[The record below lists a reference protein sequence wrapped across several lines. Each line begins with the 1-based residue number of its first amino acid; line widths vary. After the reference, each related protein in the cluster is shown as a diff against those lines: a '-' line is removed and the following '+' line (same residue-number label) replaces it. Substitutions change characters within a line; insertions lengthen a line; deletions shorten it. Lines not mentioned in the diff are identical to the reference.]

1 MRGESTLDRKSV
13 QTWDNNP
20 ATVRRDGWGTLLCMT
35 LVFAAACLMLFA
47 DLGKFPLFNPDE
59 ALYAEPAREM
69 LDTGQYVTT
78 LLNYVVR
85 YTKPPLVIWGMAL
98 SYKIFGADEFAARF
112 LGAACGAVLVACT
125 YLFVERYCS
134 RKAGLI
140 AAFALITSPLYIG
153 TAREAI
159 TDMPLSLFM
168 AGSMM
173 AFFHGYT
180 QKAGFWRWIGYIL
193 TGLAVMTKG
202 PVGVVLPVG
211 ILGCYHVLRGDLLQA
226 WRYYKPLPGLL
237 VVAAIAVPWFA
248 VEIYQ
253 TKGAYYNE
261 FLVREN
267 FQRFTSVVD
276 HKAPWWYHI
285 AAVAGGMLPWSLF
298 LPQSLLSA
306 IRAPKPVLYGAFGH
320 LSDRQALPLFSACW
334 FLITLAFFSI
344 SVSKL
349 LPYTVPAF
357 PAAAALIAVYIE
369 QALDRNRRKPLAVP
383 LCLLVIIFTAGAW
396 VAPIVVAKVKEAPSD
411 VAGLAQAALIT
422 LGLGTA
428 ISLLALLKKRGGL
441 AITAFTGVVFCALLG
456 FGLQGMQIASTQLEG
471 PIPAFSQYAA
481 VSSWPIVVYHMR
493 KPSVP
498 FYAHRQVVIPHNSEE
513 FEQKLATTNGAYIL
527 GKKADETYIASMPR
541 CRVIARQGLYVLVCQ
556 QPTGFSH

>member
-1 MRGESTLDRKSV
+1 MRGESTLERKTV
-13 QTWDNNP
+13 QTWDSQS
-20 ATVRRDGWGTLLCMT
+20 TSVRRDGWGTLLCLT
-35 LVFAAACLMLFA
+35 FVFAAACLMLFA

-69 LDTGQYVTT
+69 LDTGEYVTT

-98 SYKIFGADEFAARF
+98 SYKIFGVDEFAARF
-112 LGAACGAVLVACT
+112 LGAACAAILVACT
-125 YLFVERYCS
+125 YLFVEKYCS
-134 RKAGLI
+134 RKSALI
-140 AAFALITSPLYIG
+140 ASFALLTAPLYIG

-168 AGSMM
+168 AGSLM
-173 AFFHGYT
+173 AFFHGYA
-180 QKAGFWRWIGYIL
+180 QKAGFWRWVGYVL

-202 PVGVVLPVG
+202 PVGLVLPVG
-211 ILGCYHVLRGDLLQA
+211 ILGCYHILRGDLAPA
-226 WRYYKPLPGLL
+226 WRYYKPLAGLL
-237 VVAAIAVPWFA
+237 VVSVIAVPWFA

-285 AAVAGGMLPWSLF
+285 AAVVGGMLPWSLF
-298 LPQSLLSA
+298 LPQSLLA
-306 IRAPKPVLYGAFGH
+306 AFRAPKAVLYGAYGH
-320 LSDRQALPLFSACW
+320 LSDRQALPLFCACW
-334 FLITLAFFSI
+334 FLITLGFFSV

-357 PAAAALIAVYIE
+357 PAAAAVIGIYIE
-369 QALDRNRRKPLAVP
+369 QALDRHRRKALAVP
-383 LCLLVIIFTAGAW
+383 LCILATCFAVAAF
-396 VAPIVVAKVKEAPSD
+396 VAPMLLAKLKEAPPDVSHLTQLALICLFVGTIISLIALWRKHGD
-411 VAGLAQAALIT
+411 VAVAVFSG
-422 LGLGTA
+422 A
-428 ISLLALLKKRGGL
+428 IFCCLL
-441 AITAFTGVVFCALLG
+441 T
-456 FGLQGMQIASTQLEG
+456 FGLRGMELASMQMEG
-471 PIPAFSQYAA
+471 PIPAFSRFAA
-481 VSSWPIVVYHMR
+481 LSPWPIIVYHMR

-513 FEQKLATTNGAYIL
+513 FEKAIRTTNGAYVL
-527 GKKADETYIASMPR
+527 GKRADESYLVSMPR